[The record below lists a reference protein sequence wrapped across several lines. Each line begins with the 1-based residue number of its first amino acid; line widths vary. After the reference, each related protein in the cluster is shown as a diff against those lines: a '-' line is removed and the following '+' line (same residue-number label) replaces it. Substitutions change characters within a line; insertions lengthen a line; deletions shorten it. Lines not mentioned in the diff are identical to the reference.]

1 MAVGALRIE
10 DVATATGGRLVAP
23 PSRRD
28 LTGVSIDSRTVRPGE
43 VFFAIAGPRFDG
55 HDFLGPAFAAGAAA
69 AVVHRDVAAPPG
81 MGVVRVEDTTRALGD
96 LARHVRATAE
106 VPVVA
111 VTGSAG
117 KTTTKEMAAALLAT
131 RGPVLKTE
139 GNLNNQYGLPL
150 SLLRL
155 APEHTAAVLE
165 LGMSAAGELRALTGL
180 ARPDVAVITMV
191 APVHLEFFD
200 SVEGIAAAKA
210 EILEGLGPEG
220 VAVLNADDPLVRRI
234 GEGKIGRPHAGRVIW
249 FGRDRRYD
257 VSAENWRGSLHGMRF
272 DLRLG
277 GESVDVALPLPGP
290 HFLSNFLAA
299 SAVAHHLHIGAEAIA
314 KAALEMKP
322 PRHRGQV
329 LALAEGVTLLDDCY
343 NSNPAAVEA
352 AVVALGMAAPGRRV
366 AFLGDMLELGP
377 AGPGLHRKT
386 GERIA
391 GSLQVLAAAGPLAA
405 HFVEGARRAGME
417 EDATPTFPDSAAAAA
432 AAARL
437 VRPGDAVLVKG
448 SRGARMEAVVDALL
462 AAFPPPKVHS
472 ERAQD
477 EK

>member
-28 LTGVSIDSRTVRPGE
+28 LTGVSIDSRTVRSGE

-55 HDFLGPAFAAGAAA
+55 HDFLAQAAAAGAAA
-69 AVVHRDVAAPPG
+69 AVVHRDAAAPPG
-81 MGVVRVEDTTRALGD
+81 LGIVRVADTAKALSD

-117 KTTTKEMAAALLAT
+117 KTTTKEMTAALLAT

-150 SLLRL
+150 TLLRL
-155 APEHTAAVLE
+155 APEHTGAVLE
-165 LGMSAAGELRALTGL
+165 LGMSAAGELRALTAL

-200 SVEGIAAAKA
+200 SVESIAAAKA
-210 EILEGLGPEG
+210 EILEGLGPRG
-220 VAVLNADDPLVRRI
+220 AAVLNGDDPLVRQI
-234 GEGKIGRPHAGRVIW
+234 GEGRIGRPHRGRVVW

-257 VSAENWRGSLHGMRF
+257 VSAENWRGTVHGMRF
-272 DLRLG
+272 DLRVG
-277 GESVDVALPLPGP
+277 GRSVDVALPLPGL

-299 SAVAHHLHIGAEAIA
+299 AAAAHLLGVSPEAIA
-314 KAALEMKP
+314 RAATEMKP
-322 PRHRGQV
+322 ARHRGQV
-329 LALAEGVTLLDDCY
+329 LALAERITLLDDCY

-352 AVVALGMAAPGRRV
+352 AVTALGMSAPGRRV

-377 AGPGLHRKT
+377 TGPELHRRT

-391 GSLQVLAAAGPLAA
+391 AGLQALVAAGPLAA
-405 HFVEGARRAGME
+405 HFVEGARRAGMKD
-417 EDATPTFPDSAAAAA
+417 EDLAVFPDSAAAAA
-432 AAARL
+432 AAPGL

-462 AAFPPPKVHS
+462 AAFPPAARNGS
-472 ERAQD
+472 
-477 EK
+477 